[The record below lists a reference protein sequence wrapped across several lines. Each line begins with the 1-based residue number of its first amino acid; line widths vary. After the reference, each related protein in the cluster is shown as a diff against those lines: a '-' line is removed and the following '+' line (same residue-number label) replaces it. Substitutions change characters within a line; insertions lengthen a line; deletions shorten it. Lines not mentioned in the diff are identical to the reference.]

1 MESETFNI
9 FIIGLTKE
17 NILFILDYM
26 NYLVVY
32 DTTAVF
38 FALNKYFISRIHS
51 WHVYRRLEFNKAVCF
66 VSSFIG

>member
-1 MESETFNI
+1 MSAFTGLETISHLKVSVKVMESETFNI

-32 DTTAVF
+32 DTTAAF

-51 WHVYRRLEFNKAVCF
+51 
-66 VSSFIG
+66 